1 MENTK
6 FIITINREF
15 GSGGHEIAQKLSE
28 LLDVKLYDKAF
39 LATIREKFNL
49 TEEEAEKI
57 KAEKTNWWSE
67 FCRFYKQFGVT
78 PNYTQ
83 QPSEV
88 TSKQLYYA
96 EAKALSDLAEHESC
110 IIVGRS
116 GFQVFKDTP
125 DTIKIFL
132 IADMEHRVKRIME
145 KYKLDEEGAR
155 KLIDDIDKARENYT
169 KTFARISRYDARN
182 YDLVIN
188 VTPFTTDQVA
198 QFLAYN
204 LRLKYMT
211 K

>member
-15 GSGGHEIAQKLSE
+15 GSGGREIAQKLSE

-57 KAEKTNWWSE
+57 KAEKPNWWAE
-67 FCRFYKQFGVT
+67 FCRFYKQFGIT
-78 PNYTQ
+78 PDYTQ
-83 QPSEV
+83 KSFEV
-88 TSKQLYYA
+88 TSKQLYHA
-96 EAKALSDLAEHESC
+96 EAKALRDLAEQEAC
-110 IIVGRS
+110 VIVGRS
-116 GFQVFKDTP
+116 GFHVFKDTP
-125 DTIKIFL
+125 NTIKIFL
-132 IADMEHRVKRIME
+132 IAEMEHRVKRIME
-145 KYKLDEEGAR
+145 KYKLDEKEAR
-155 KLIDDIDKARENYT
+155 KLIDDTDKARENYT
-169 KTFARISRYDARN
+169 KTFAEVSRYDARN

-204 LRLKYMT
+204 IRLKYKT
-211 K
+211 L